1 MRIDI
6 DRVNAGEM
14 FTMTRAMKADNLS
27 HLQPNTT
34 VADGKATQTMMVMVD
49 WVEDRGSFLYVGYHP
64 VGEDRFRCTFGAARI
79 YKDGPR
85 QYGVIGFEGRRRII
99 PEEGKV
105 TATLSSGELKKM
117 HHIKWRILNVN
128 RYIMKITDTWL

>member
-34 VADGKATQTMMVMVD
+34 VADGKATQTITIMV
-49 WVEDRGSFLYVGYHP
+49 
-64 VGEDRFRCTFGAARI
+64 
-79 YKDGPR
+79 
-85 QYGVIGFEGRRRII
+85 
-99 PEEGKV
+99 
-105 TATLSSGELKKM
+105 
-117 HHIKWRILNVN
+117 
-128 RYIMKITDTWL
+128 

>member
-6 DRVNAGEM
+6 DRVTAGEM
-14 FTMTRAMKADNLS
+14 FTMVRVTKADHLS

-34 VADGKATQTMMVMVD
+34 VADGKATQTMQVKVD

-64 VGEDRFRCTFGAARI
+64 VGEDRFLCTFGAARI
-79 YKDGPR
+79 YKDGPKR
-85 QYGVIGFEGRRRII
+85 FGVIGFEGRRRII

-105 TATLSSGELKKM
+105 YTCRNGD
-117 HHIKWRILNVN
+117 R
-128 RYIMKITDTWL
+128 